1 MFYPQFKK
9 VRLRAMRESLR
20 TIQTIWRERR
30 KVRAPLVLKPQN
42 IPVLRVRS
50 MPCSVFENDED
61 VVGWMQGSS
70 VAYCEPCFREKMESN
85 CKSAFE

>member
-30 KVRAPLVLKPQN
+30 KARAPLVLKPQN

-50 MPCSVFENDED
+50 TFVFLSVKF
-61 VVGWMQGSS
+61 G
-70 VAYCEPCFREKMESN
+70 
-85 CKSAFE
+85 